1 MANIKGRLARAET
14 FREYLDSQW
23 VDLENASDVFN
34 WGPMSSMLF
43 YEIENVKTR
52 IDRNADLNE
61 SAAHQ
66 PLV

>member
-1 MANIKGRLARAET
+1 
-14 FREYLDSQW
+14 
-23 VDLENASDVFN
+23 
-34 WGPMSSMLF
+34 MSSMLF
-43 YEIENVKTR
+43 YEIENIKTR